1 MSGGDLIL
9 GIEIE
14 LNLHVVGIAEKHLP
28 AGTVRH
34 LVHAIGHALVGK
46 VPFHRLEAMAAMAAE
61 SDMID
66 DARIGSLLLAS
77 LRVVVEMQDRMARW
91 RSTPPP
97 TTMAQSAR

>member
-46 VPFHRLEAMAAMAAE
+46 VAFHRLEAVAAE
-61 SDMID
+61 GDMID